1 MIQENKFSSSTG
13 YRYVWLLHGLESFQ
27 NNLLLGTGVGSYK
40 PTLKMYLDNN
50 NLPYEEFLT
59 QNPHNEFISIGVQTG
74 LIGLTIFLLLLLFLF
89 IECRKSTTSLAIF
102 FIIFISSCFNSL
114 FYDNILGLFGIIL
127 ICLSMADKKI

>member
-1 MIQENKFSSSTG
+1 
-13 YRYVWLLHGLESFQ
+13 
-27 NNLLLGTGVGSYK
+27 
-40 PTLKMYLDNN
+40 MYLDNN

-59 QNPHNEFISIGVQTG
+59 QHPHNEFISIGVQTG